1 MSSHGGDFVVVG
13 RVVGTFGLRG
23 DVKIAAADRAEI
35 RPGLA
40 VVAGPDGRRLAVAY
54 ARPHRHHVV
63 AHFAG
68 IDDVAAAKLLVD
80 AELLAARS
88 DLRELAV
95 DSFRVEDLLGL
106 RVIDT
111 RLGPLG
117 NVTAVQHYPASD
129 MLVVGARRLLVPLL
143 LAYCVRVDLEQGEIT
158 TTLPDGFED
167 LM

>member
-1 MSSHGGDFVVVG
+1 MNAHGGDFVVVG

-23 DVKIAAADRAEI
+23 DVKIAAADRAEM

-40 VVAGPDGRRLAVAY
+40 VVAGPDRRRLAVVS
-54 ARPHRHHVV
+54 ARPHHDLVV

-68 IDDVAAAKLLVD
+68 IDDVAAAQLLVN
-80 AELLAARS
+80 AELLAAKS
-88 DLRELAV
+88 DLRELAG
-95 DSFRVEDLLGL
+95 DSFRVGDLVGL

-117 NVTAVQHYPASD
+117 KVTAVQHYPSCD
-129 MLVVGARRLLVPLL
+129 MLVVGARRLLVPML
-143 LAYCVRVDLEQGEIT
+143 LAYCVRVDLGQGEIT

-167 LM
+167 I